1 MLKIFIKN
9 ILAAWFLTLGVYGYA
24 QQKTPFFIQISDPQL
39 GFMTKT
45 EDHTQEIQW
54 MEQIIKEV
62 NRLQPNFVVFSG
74 DLVHWR
80 TDEKALSEF
89 SLLCKKISPEIPIYY
104 LPGNHDVGNEA
115 ETKEVEA
122 FITRYGHDR
131 FVHKAHDYTVIGY
144 NSCVI
149 KACTEAEANEYEW
162 LKKQLKKARKKKPII
177 MVAHH
182 PLFLKNI
189 EEKETYE
196 NFPEKYRLKYL
207 NLFST
212 YHVDMILAGHLHQCA
227 KGSYQDI
234 ELATAGAAGRP
245 LGKDKPG
252 IQIVSTTDGKVN
264 ATYYEIEQ
272 LSTLSTIQ

>member
-1 MLKIFIKN
+1 MLKHFSKFI
-9 ILAAWFLTLGVYGYA
+9 LTTWLFMCCAYTSA

-45 EDHTQEIQW
+45 EDHTPEIQW

-62 NRLQPNFVVFSG
+62 NRLKPDFVVFSG

-89 SLLCKKISPEIPIYY
+89 NLLCKKFSPEIPIYY

-115 ETKEVEA
+115 EANEVEA

-144 NSCVI
+144 NSCII
-149 KACTEAEANEYEW
+149 KACTAAEGSEYEW
-162 LKKQLKKARKKKPII
+162 LKKQLKKARKKRPII

-182 PLFLKNI
+182 PIFLKKL

-196 NFPEKYRLKYL
+196 NFPEKYRQKYL
-207 NLFST
+207 DLFSKH
-212 YHVDMILAGHLHQCA
+212 HVNTILAGHLHHCA
-227 KGSYQDI
+227 KGSYLDI

-252 IQIVSTTDGKVN
+252 IQIISIMNRKVN

-272 LSTLSTIQ
+272 LSTLTTE